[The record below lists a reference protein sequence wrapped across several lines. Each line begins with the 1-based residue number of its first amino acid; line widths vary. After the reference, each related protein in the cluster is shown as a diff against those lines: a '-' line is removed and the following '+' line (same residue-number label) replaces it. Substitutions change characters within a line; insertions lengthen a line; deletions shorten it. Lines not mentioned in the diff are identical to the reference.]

1 MMHQGA
7 GLELPLGRRNIP
19 SINLEDV
26 FVEGKTVLANFS
38 PGLDVTWAG

>member
-1 MMHQGA
+1 LSFHWA
-7 GLELPLGRRNIP
+7 GYTHSTGRRNIP